1 MIDAVLAWAL
11 KQRAIVLLGAAAL
24 LGVGL
29 YAALHLPVDAV
40 PDITNVQVQVN
51 TTVPAL
57 APEEIERLV
66 TIPLEVEMSGLP
78 GLQERRSLTKSGLSQ
93 VTLVFEDG
101 TDVYR
106 SRQLVSERLQGLVSG
121 LPAGS
126 EPRMAPVT
134 TGLGEIFYYAL
145 RWKDGA
151 TNRPRDAMES
161 LMDLREVHEYVVKP
175 MVRAI
180 PGVAEV
186 NVSGG
191 YERQFVV
198 MPRPADLAAR
208 GVALDE
214 LATVLSRNAGNAG
227 GGTVQKDGI
236 QYVIRASGRAETVD
250 QLGALPV
257 KLGAGV
263 EPIRVRD
270 VADVGIGA
278 ATRTGAATVDGEEA
292 VLATAMML
300 SGENSRIVSRRLA
313 DAMPGVSGKLP
324 PGVELRV
331 LYDRSELVDRTVATV
346 RRNLA
351 EGALLVVVVLLLLLG
366 NWRAALIVALAIPL
380 SFLCALIG
388 MWKGGVSGS
397 LMSLGAIDFGLIID
411 GAVVMVENVVRRLG
425 LREAEARRR
434 LTPAE
439 RAETVLAAGRQV
451 ARPMVFGVLIIT
463 LVYAPILALTG
474 IEGKMFHPMAVT
486 VMLALGGALALSVTL
501 MPVLCSMVLTRV
513 TAHAAGTPGATKG
526 TAERGHEAG
535 PATPG
540 GDEHDN
546 AMLRAV
552 KRLYRPALEW
562 SVRHPGWVG
571 LVAVALTAGAL
582 TGLRRLGSEFVPK
595 LDEGSFTVMTY
606 RTNSMGLASSLELD
620 RVNQRVLREKFPE
633 VTGTFT
639 RLGTSEVATDPM
651 PPSQSD
657 LYVMYRPRA
666 EWRGTNGVPWSKEEL
681 GARMEAAML
690 EAAPGQTFLFAQPIE
705 MRFNELLE
713 GVRADISVKVVG
725 TDYDVLDGA
734 AARIRDILRTIP
746 GTREGEGEVEF
757 EAQGRAPVLVIH
769 ARRDVLARRGLAGE
783 SVNEAVRMALGGEV
797 VGSMYRGLRR
807 NDLVV
812 RLPEAGRGDLDVVR
826 SVPVRL
832 DEGTVVPLGS
842 LVEIETVSAVEPI
855 VREDGHR
862 RAALLVNLRGRDVEG
877 WVVEAQE
884 RVRAEVTLPEG
895 YRVEFG
901 GQFENL
907 REAQARLRVVVPAA
921 GLMIFVLVY
930 LALGSARQAALVYTG
945 IPLAVT
951 GGVLALVLRGMPFS
965 ITAAVGFIAL
975 SGVAVLNG
983 LVLVSQFNE
992 LRADGLPLRECVVA
1006 GSMMRLRPVLMTAW
1020 VAGLGFVPMAMATGA
1035 GAEIQRPLATV
1046 VIGGIASSTLL
1057 TLLVLPALFVAFMP
1071 PGEPG
1076 TEERVRGSDAMEQ
1089 GREGRDRLGGG

>member
-1 MIDAVLAWAL
+1 MIDAILGWAL
-11 KQRAIVLLGAAAL
+11 RQRAMVLLGAAGL
-24 LGVGL
+24 LAAGL

-51 TTVPAL
+51 TRVPAL

-66 TIPLEVEMSGLP
+66 TIPMEVEMSGLP
-78 GLQERRSLTKSGLSQ
+78 GLQERRSLTKSGLAQ
-93 VTLVFEDG
+93 VTLIFEDG
-101 TDVYR
+101 TDLYR
-106 SRQLVSERLQGLVSG
+106 SRQLVTERLQGLLAN
-121 LPAGS
+121 LPPGS
-126 EPRMAPVT
+126 EPRLAPVT

-151 TNRPRDAMES
+151 TNRPADPMEA
-161 LMDLREVHEYVVKP
+161 LMDLRETHEYVVKP
-175 MVRAI
+175 LVRAI

-191 YERQFVV
+191 HERQFVV

-208 GVALDE
+208 GVAIDE
-214 LATVLSRNAGNAG
+214 LASVLARNAGNAG
-227 GGTVQKDGI
+227 GGTVQRDGI
-236 QYVIRASGRAETVD
+236 QYVIRASGRAETSD
-250 QLGALPV
+250 QLAALPV
-257 KLGAGV
+257 KLGPGV

-278 ATRTGAATVDGEEA
+278 ATRTGAATVDGDEA

-300 SGENSRIVSRRLA
+300 SGENSRIVARRLA
-313 DAMPGVSGKLP
+313 EAMPMVRDQLP
-324 PGVELRV
+324 PGVELKV

-346 RRNLA
+346 RRNLV
-351 EGALLVVVVLLLLLG
+351 EGALLVVAVLLLLLG

-380 SFLCALIG
+380 SFLCALLG
-388 MWKGGVSGS
+388 MWKGGVSGN

-425 LREAEARRR
+425 LREAELRRR
-434 LTPAE
+434 LTAAE
-439 RAETVLAAGRQV
+439 RSETVLSAGVQV

-486 VMLALGGALALSVTL
+486 VMLALGAALALSVTL
-501 MPVLCSMVLTRV
+501 MPVLCSLVLTRV
-513 TAHAAGTPGATKG
+513 TVHAKATAATAVADGQPSAAGATH
-526 TAERGHEAG
+526 AEDG
-535 PATPG
+535 
-540 GDEHDN
+540 HDN
-546 AMLRAV
+546 AALRLA
-552 KRLYRPALEW
+552 KRIYRPALEA
-562 SVRHPGWVG
+562 SVRHPLVVG
-571 LVAVALTAGAL
+571 LAALALTAAAFL
-582 TGLRRLGSEFVPK
+582 GLRHLGSEFVPK

-606 RTNSMGLASSLELD
+606 RTNSMGLERSLELD

-657 LYVMYRPRA
+657 LYITYRPRS
-666 EWRGTNGVPWSKEEL
+666 EWRRTNGVPWSKEEL
-681 GARMEAAML
+681 ATHIEAAML
-690 EAAPGQTFLFAQPIE
+690 DAAPEQTFLFAQPIE

-725 TDYDVLDGA
+725 TDYDIIDAA
-734 AARIRDILRTIP
+734 AARIRDILQTIP

-757 EAQGRAPVLVIH
+757 EAQGRVPVLVIR
-769 ARRDVLARRGLAGE
+769 ARRDVLARRGLSGE
-783 SVNEAVRMALGGEV
+783 SINQAVRVALGGEV
-797 VGSMYRGLRR
+797 VGSMFRGMRR

-812 RLPEAGRGDLDVVR
+812 RLPESGRANLDVVR

-832 DEGTVVPLGS
+832 DEGTVAPLGS
-842 LVEIETVSAVEPI
+842 LVEVETVSAVEPI

-862 RAALLVNLRGRDVEG
+862 RSALLVNLRGRDVEG
-877 WVVEAQE
+877 WVMEAQR
-884 RVRAEVTLPEG
+884 RVASEVPLPEG

-921 GLMIFVLVY
+921 GLLIFVLVY

-951 GGVLALVLRGMPFS
+951 GGVLALWMRGMPFS

-992 LRADGLPLRECVVA
+992 LRAEGQTLRLSVVT
-1006 GSMMRLRPVLMTAW
+1006 GSMMRLRPVLMTAL
-1020 VAGLGFVPMAMATGA
+1020 VAGLGFVPMAVATGA

-1057 TLLVLPALFVAFMP
+1057 TLLVLPALFAALMP
-1071 PGEPG
+1071 NPGPGE
-1076 TEERVRGSDAMEQ
+1076 GSRPAAAAVT
-1089 GREGRDRLGGG
+1089 